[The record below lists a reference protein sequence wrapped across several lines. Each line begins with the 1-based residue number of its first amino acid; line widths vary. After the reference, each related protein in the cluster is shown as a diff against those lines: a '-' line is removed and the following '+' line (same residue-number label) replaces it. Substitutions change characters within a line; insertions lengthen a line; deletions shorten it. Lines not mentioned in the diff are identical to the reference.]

1 MWWDPYNKK
10 VAFARG
16 REWDWKFY
24 QKNLRKWE
32 YLSLKIKKHRFNG
45 DYLAIILKTFKCKT
59 QEPARRAPWL
69 AVATWQAL
77 FNDCYTNF
85 SVA

>member
-45 DYLAIILKTFKCKT
+45 DYLAIILKTLCNINPLHSNVKLENP
-59 QEPARRAPWL
+59 QEEL
-69 AVATWQAL
+69 L
-77 FNDCYTNF
+77 D
-85 SVA
+85 